1 MSSGKVILGLL
12 AGVAVG
18 AALGIL
24 FAPDKGW
31 NTRKRISK
39 KAEDVANDLR
49 EKFDELIDTVTS
61 KVDEVKDQ
69 ASDLADKAR
78 NKANDV
84 KKEAKATMP

>member
-12 AGVAVG
+12 AGLAVG
-18 AALGIL
+18 ATLGIL

-49 EKFDELIDTVTS
+49 EKFDEFIDSVTS

-84 KKEAKATMP
+84 KREAKTAMP